1 MKARDNKL
9 QLHEFQGGSFTS
21 AYYLSN
27 YMLVF
32 RISNLGMFGSVDN
45 FTAIINPP
53 QAAILTV
60 GGNRQELN
68 GKMETENRYFLLLL
82 SLMKAAVFLLFFYS
96 ADFYFSDLLL
106 PYVMMVELYRNNMH
120 CYSYLM
126 SHILFLIPNS

>member
-82 SLMKAAVFLLFFYS
+82 SLMKAAVFLLFF
-96 ADFYFSDLLL
+96 
-106 PYVMMVELYRNNMH
+106 
-120 CYSYLM
+120 
-126 SHILFLIPNS
+126 LFC